1 MYTINDVNNDA
12 AIIFKSIGFP
22 DKKNEFWKYTNLK
35 KFQSIN
41 MTEPQKFDLSQ
52 DSFTNFDNLSIP
64 VITILNGKVM
74 SYPQNKSCLLIS
86 EKFKNCSE
94 IFYNSFIPND
104 DSIVQN
110 NPFLILN
117 SAHFSDGIHMNMK
130 SKSNAD
136 NNVIIRIITDGAKDN
151 FTLSESV

>member
-52 DSFTNFDNLSIP
+52 DSLKAEAENIYGSMD
-64 VITILNGKVM
+64 
-74 SYPQNKSCLLIS
+74 
-86 EKFKNCSE
+86 KN
-94 IFYNSFIPND
+94 P
-104 DSIVQN
+104 
-110 NPFLILN
+110 L
-117 SAHFSDGIHMNMK
+117 FSSMMK
-130 SKSNAD
+130 SMDPDSHTQEASNE
-136 NNVIIRIITDGAKDN
+136 T
-151 FTLSESV
+151 SETGDTREKLKQKIKEKQDMRNKK